1 MGLDT
6 LVKIAQ
12 IVGFILA
19 GISLVFTAI
28 TYFKNNKLKR
38 GEWLKSLFEKF
49 YEGKTFSK
57 IRKEIEYQRIV
68 SYVGLNEFGDAEN
81 EENEEELVNF
91 LNFFEFIST
100 LVKNNHLRKDE
111 VNQLFGYYLK
121 AIHKNIFLKSY
132 LAKYDFE
139 NLEELLKNYE

>member
-1 MGLDT
+1 MSLEI

-19 GISLVFTAI
+19 GVSLVFTAF

-57 IRKEIEYQRIV
+57 VRKEIEYERLET
-68 SYVGLNEFGDAEN
+68 YLELREDKEVGN
-81 EENEEELVNF
+81 EENEEELVDY

-100 LVKNNHLRKDE
+100 LVKNGHLRKDE
-111 VNQLFGYYLK
+111 VNQMFGYFLK
-121 AIHKNIFLKSY
+121 AINKNVFLKGY
-132 LAKYDFE
+132 LIKYDFE
-139 NLEELLKNYE
+139 NLDELLKEYE